1 MWPKGLSSFVA
12 SREENVNLVSSD
24 SLSCLS
30 FLFKIFKKNLNF
42 VNYFPLGSF
51 LFCSDELG
59 WNFKSFFFLM
69 LNFYEKLTEIIWK
82 DACYY

>member
-51 LFCSDELG
+51 LFCSDNWDGTL
-59 WNFKSFFFLM
+59 KVFFLM